1 LDGGIGSKVRIVPGL
16 GTFVNRIW
24 RWADRFRK
32 DSAMTRPFMI
42 LVAIAAIAMPFA
54 SACPQG
60 QTFALRPAS
69 PNVTV
74 TKDVEYGRSDTVAL
88 RMDVY
93 RSVGSSGTSPTLIFY
108 NHATGADR
116 RWFFYDAWARAA
128 ASRGLVAIVF
138 DLRFGSEASDFQAL
152 MGYLTS
158 RGATVGVNKDAI
170 ALYAGSG
177 NVFSA
182 FPLVEDPKLT
192 TVKAAVMYYGEAP
205 ITEFRR
211 DLPVLYVRAGLDRPS
226 VNEAIVKLAA
236 LAVAQNAPVTLVNHA
251 SGYHGFEMFNDD
263 DATREVMEQTIA
275 FVRRA
280 TSPAFQAAIHRGVPE
295 ATAAG
300 HVQVRDFAKAVPI
313 YADLVAARP
322 DDSRLRLSYGEALLG
337 NAQYAE
343 ACGELEKLKGKGL
356 GPRDLG
362 LPAARACMLK
372 GDADAAMGWLKTIP
386 TRFLP
391 PDVQS
396 DTVFAPLKWR
406 EDFRALFASRKG
418 AN

>member
-1 LDGGIGSKVRIVPGL
+1 
-16 GTFVNRIW
+16 
-24 RWADRFRK
+24 
-32 DSAMTRPFMI
+32 M
-42 LVAIAAIAMPFA
+42 AALA
-54 SACPQG
+54 QE
-60 QTFALRPAS
+60 QTFALRPTSA
-69 PNVTV
+69 NVSV
-74 TKDVEYGRSDTVAL
+74 TKDVEYGKSDTVAL

-93 RSVGSSGTSPTLIFY
+93 RSAGSAATSPTLIFF

-128 ASRGLVAIVF
+128 ASRGLTAIVF
-138 DLRFGSEASDFQAL
+138 DLRFGNEASDFQAL
-152 MGYLTS
+152 MAYLTS
-158 RGATVGVNKDAI
+158 RGAAVGVNKDAI
-170 ALYAGSG
+170 AIYAGSG
-177 NVFSA
+177 NVFTA
-182 FPLVEDPKLT
+182 FPLVEDPRLT
-192 TVKAAVMYYGEAP
+192 TVKAAVMYYGVAP
-205 ITEFRR
+205 VTEFRR

-275 FVRRA
+275 FVKRA
-280 TSPAFQAAIHRGVPE
+280 TSPAFQVAIRRGVPE

-300 HVQVRDFAKAVPI
+300 QVQMRDFAKAVPI

-322 DDSRLRLSYGEALLG
+322 DDARLRLSYGEALLG

-372 GDADAAMGWLKTIP
+372 GDADAAMAWLKTIP

-391 PDVQS
+391 PDVQNEPA
-396 DTVFAPLKWR
+396 FAPLKSR
-406 EDFRALFASRKG
+406 DDFRALFPSR
-418 AN
+418 

>member
-1 LDGGIGSKVRIVPGL
+1 LDGRIALKVRIVPGL
-16 GTFVNRIW
+16 GTFIKWIW
-24 RWADRFRK
+24 RPADRGEK
-32 DSAMTRPFMI
+32 DSVMTRSLTL
-42 LVAIAAIAMPFA
+42 LVAGAALAAPFT
-54 SACPQG
+54 SAHPQG
-60 QTFALRPAS
+60 QKFALQPAS
-69 PNVTV
+69 PNVTI

-93 RSVGSSGTSPTLIFY
+93 RSAGSSGTGPTLIFF

-128 ASRGLVAIVF
+128 ASRGLVAVVF

-152 MGYLTS
+152 MAYLTS

-170 ALYAGSG
+170 AIYAGSG
-177 NVFSA
+177 NVFTA
-182 FPLVEDPKLT
+182 LPLVEDPKLT

-226 VNEAIVKLAA
+226 VNEEIAKLAT

-280 TSPAFQAAIHRGVPE
+280 TSPGFQAAIRRGVPE

-322 DDSRLRLSYGEALLG
+322 DDARLRLSYGEALLG
-337 NAQYAE
+337 NTQYAE

-372 GDADAAMGWLKTIP
+372 GDADAAIGWLKTIP

-391 PDVQS
+391 PDVQNEA
-396 DTVFAPLKWR
+396 VFAPLKSR
-406 EDFRALFASRKG
+406 EDFRALFPAR
-418 AN
+418 

>member
-1 LDGGIGSKVRIVPGL
+1 MPSRWLFNWTAGSTRRFVSVGIKW
-16 GTFVNRIW
+16 IW
-24 RWADRFRK
+24 RPADGAEK
-32 DSAMTRPFMI
+32 DSAMTRSLTA
-42 LVAIAAIAMPFA
+42 LVACAALAAPFA
-54 SACPQG
+54 SAHTQE
-60 QTFALRPAS
+60 QKFALRPAS
-69 PNVTV
+69 PNVAV

-93 RSVGSSGTSPTLIFY
+93 RSGGSSGTGPTLIFF

-138 DLRFGSEASDFQAL
+138 DLRFGSEASDFRAL
-152 MGYLTS
+152 MSYLSS
-158 RGATVGVNKDAI
+158 RGASVGVNKDAI
-170 ALYAGSG
+170 AVYAGSG
-177 NVFSA
+177 NVFTA
-182 FPLVEDPKLT
+182 LPLVEDPTLT
-192 TVKAAVMYYGEAP
+192 AVKAAVMYYGEAP

-226 VNEAIVKLAA
+226 VNEEISKLAA

-280 TSPAFQAAIHRGVPE
+280 TSPAFQAAIRRGVPE

-300 HVQVRDFAKAVPI
+300 HVQVRDFAKAVSI

-322 DDSRLRLSYGEALLG
+322 DDARLRLSYGEALLG

-372 GDADAAMGWLKTIP
+372 GDADAAVAWLKTIP

-391 PDVQS
+391 PNVQ
-396 DTVFAPLKWR
+396 DETVFAPLKSR
-406 EDFRALFASRKG
+406 EDFRALFPAR
-418 AN
+418 

>member
-1 LDGGIGSKVRIVPGL
+1 M
-16 GTFVNRIW
+16 
-24 RWADRFRK
+24 A
-32 DSAMTRPFMI
+32 
-42 LVAIAAIAMPFA
+42 
-54 SACPQG
+54 
-60 QTFALRPAS
+60 
-69 PNVTV
+69 
-74 TKDVEYGRSDTVAL
+74 
-88 RMDVY
+88 
-93 RSVGSSGTSPTLIFY
+93 
-108 NHATGADR
+108 
-116 RWFFYDAWARAA
+116 
-128 ASRGLVAIVF
+128 
-138 DLRFGSEASDFQAL
+138 
-152 MGYLTS
+152 YLTS
-158 RGATVGVNKDAI
+158 RGASVGVNKDAI
-170 ALYAGSG
+170 AVYAGSG
-177 NVFSA
+177 NVFTA
-182 FPLVEDPKLT
+182 LPLVEDPKLT

-226 VNEAIVKLAA
+226 VNEEIAKLAT

-280 TSPAFQAAIHRGVPE
+280 TSPAFQAAIRRGVPE

-322 DDSRLRLSYGEALLG
+322 DDARLRLSYGEALLG
-337 NAQYAE
+337 NTQYAE

-372 GDADAAMGWLKTIP
+372 GDADAAIGWLKTIP

-391 PDVQS
+391 AAVQ
-396 DTVFAPLKWR
+396 DEAVFAPLKSR
-406 EDFRALFASRKG
+406 EDFRALFPAR
-418 AN
+418 

>member
-1 LDGGIGSKVRIVPGL
+1 
-16 GTFVNRIW
+16 
-24 RWADRFRK
+24 
-32 DSAMTRPFMI
+32 MTRALTVLAACAAAFVPFM
-42 LVAIAAIAMPFA
+42 
-54 SACPQG
+54 SAHTQA
-60 QTFALRPAS
+60 QTFALKPAS
-69 PNVTV
+69 PKITV
-74 TKDVEYGRSDTVAL
+74 TTDVEYGRSDTVAL

-93 RSVGSSGTSPTLIFY
+93 RPVGSSATGPTLIFF
-108 NHATGADR
+108 NHATGAER
-116 RWFFYDAWARAA
+116 RWFFYDRWARAA

-152 MGYLTS
+152 MAYLTT
-158 RGATVGVNKDAI
+158 RGATVGVNKDAM
-170 ALYAGSG
+170 AVYAGSG
-177 NVFSA
+177 NVFTA
-182 FPLVEDPKLT
+182 LPLVEDPKLT
-192 TVKAAVMYYGEAP
+192 AVKAAVMYYGEAP

-211 DLPVLYVRAGLDRPS
+211 DLPLLYVRAGLDRPS
-226 VNEAIVKLAA
+226 VNEAITKLAS

-280 TSPAFQAAIHRGVPE
+280 TSPAFQAAIRRGVPE

-300 HVQVRDFAKAVPI
+300 YVQVRDFAKAVPI

-322 DDSRLRLSYGEALLG
+322 DDTRLRLSYGEALLG
-337 NAQYAE
+337 NSQYAA

-372 GDADAAMGWLKTIP
+372 GDSDAAIAWLKTIP
-386 TRFLP
+386 SRFLP
-391 PDVQS
+391 PDVR
-396 DTVFAPLKWR
+396 DEAVFAPLKSR
-406 EDFRALFASRKG
+406 EDFRALFPAR
-418 AN
+418 

>member
-1 LDGGIGSKVRIVPGL
+1 MPSRWLFNWTAGSTRRFVSVGIKW
-16 GTFVNRIW
+16 IW
-24 RWADRFRK
+24 RPADGAAK
-32 DSAMTRPFMI
+32 DSAMTRSLTA
-42 LVAIAAIAMPFA
+42 LVACAALAAPFA
-54 SACPQG
+54 SARTQE
-60 QTFALRPAS
+60 QKFALRPAS
-69 PNVTV
+69 PNVAV

-93 RSVGSSGTSPTLIFY
+93 RSGGSSGTGPTLIFF
-108 NHATGADR
+108 NHGTGADR

-138 DLRFGSEASDFQAL
+138 DLRFGSEASDFRAL
-152 MGYLTS
+152 MSYLSS
-158 RGATVGVNKDAI
+158 RGASVGVNKDAI
-170 ALYAGSG
+170 AVYAGSG
-177 NVFSA
+177 NVFTA
-182 FPLVEDPKLT
+182 LPLVEDPTLT
-192 TVKAAVMYYGEAP
+192 AVKAAVMYYGDAP
-205 ITEFRR
+205 ITEFRC

-226 VNEAIVKLAA
+226 VNAEISKLAA

-280 TSPAFQAAIHRGVPE
+280 TSPAFQAAIRRGVPE

-322 DDSRLRLSYGEALLG
+322 DDARLRLSYGEALLG

-372 GDADAAMGWLKTIP
+372 GDAEAAMAWLKTIP

-391 PDVQS
+391 PDLQ
-396 DTVFAPLKWR
+396 DDPVFAPLKSR
-406 EDFRALFASRKG
+406 EDFRALFPSR
-418 AN
+418 

>member
-1 LDGGIGSKVRIVPGL
+1 M
-16 GTFVNRIW
+16 
-24 RWADRFRK
+24 AC
-32 DSAMTRPFMI
+32 
-42 LVAIAAIAMPFA
+42 AAIATPFA
-54 SACPQG
+54 SGRTQS

-69 PNVTV
+69 ANVTI
-74 TKDVEYGRSDTVAL
+74 TSDVEYGRADTVAL
-88 RMDVY
+88 KMDVY
-93 RSVGSSGTSPTLIFY
+93 RSAGSSAAGPTLIFF

-128 ASRGLVAIVF
+128 ASRGLTAVVF

-152 MGYLTS
+152 MSYLTS
-158 RGATVGVNKDAI
+158 RGASVGVNKDAI
-170 ALYAGSG
+170 AVYAGSG
-177 NVFSA
+177 NVFTA
-182 FPLVEDPKLT
+182 FPLVEDPKVT

-205 ITEFRR
+205 VTDFRR

-226 VNEAIVKLAA
+226 VNEEIVKLAA
-236 LAVAQNAPVTLVNHA
+236 LAVAQNAPVTFVNHA

-280 TSPAFQAAIHRGVPE
+280 TSPPFQAAIRHGVPE

-300 HVQVRDFAKAVPI
+300 HVQVHDFGKAVPI
-313 YADLVAARP
+313 YAELVAARP
-322 DDSRLRLSYGEALLG
+322 DDARLRLSYGEALLG

-343 ACGELEKLKGKGL
+343 ACGELEKLKDKGL
-356 GPRDLG
+356 GKRDLG

-372 GDADAAMGWLKTIP
+372 GDADAAMAWLKTIP

-391 PDVQS
+391 PEVQT
-396 DTVFAPLKWR
+396 DTVFAPLRSR
-406 EDFRALFASRKG
+406 EDFRALFPSR
-418 AN
+418 

>member
-1 LDGGIGSKVRIVPGL
+1 
-16 GTFVNRIW
+16 
-24 RWADRFRK
+24 
-32 DSAMTRPFMI
+32 MTRSLTA
-42 LVAIAAIAMPFA
+42 LVACAALAAPFA
-54 SACPQG
+54 SARTQE
-60 QTFALRPAS
+60 QRFALRPAS

-74 TKDVEYGRSDTVAL
+74 TKDLEYGRSDTVTL

-93 RSVGSSGTSPTLIFY
+93 RSAGSSGTAPTLIFF

-128 ASRGLVAIVF
+128 ASRGLVAILF
-138 DLRFGSEASDFQAL
+138 DLRFGSEASDFHAL
-152 MGYLTS
+152 LAYLTS

-170 ALYAGSG
+170 AVYAGSG
-177 NVFSA
+177 NVFTA
-182 FPLVEDPKLT
+182 LPLVEDPKLT
-192 TVKAAVMYYGEAP
+192 AVKAAVMFYGEAP

-226 VNEAIVKLAA
+226 VNEDISKLAA

-280 TSPAFQAAIHRGVPE
+280 TSPAFQAAIRRGVPE

-300 HVQVRDFAKAVPI
+300 YVQVRDFAKAVPI

-322 DDSRLRLSYGEALLG
+322 DDARLRLSYGEALLG

-372 GDADAAMGWLKTIP
+372 GDGDAAIAWLKTIP

-391 PDVQS
+391 PNVQ
-396 DTVFAPLKWR
+396 DEAVFAPLKSR
-406 EDFRALFASRKG
+406 EDFRALFPSR
-418 AN
+418 

>member
-1 LDGGIGSKVRIVPGL
+1 MKVRIVPGL
-16 GTFVNRIW
+16 GTFIKWIW
-24 RWADRFRK
+24 RPADRDEK
-32 DSAMTRPFMI
+32 DSAMTRSLTL
-42 LVAIAAIAMPFA
+42 LVAGAALAAPFA
-54 SACPQG
+54 STHPQG
-60 QTFALRPAS
+60 QKFALQPAS
-69 PNVTV
+69 SNVTI

-93 RSVGSSGTSPTLIFY
+93 RSAGSSGTGPTLIFF

-128 ASRGLVAIVF
+128 ASRGLVAVVF
-138 DLRFGSEASDFQAL
+138 DLRFGSEASDFEAL
-152 MGYLTS
+152 MAYLTS
-158 RGATVGVNKDAI
+158 RGASVGVNKDAI
-170 ALYAGSG
+170 AVYAGSG
-177 NVFSA
+177 NVFTA
-182 FPLVEDPKLT
+182 LPLVEDPKLT

-226 VNEAIVKLAA
+226 VNEEIAKLAT

-280 TSPAFQAAIHRGVPE
+280 TSPAFQAAIRREVPE

-322 DDSRLRLSYGEALLG
+322 DDARLRLSYGEALLG
-337 NAQYAE
+337 NTQYAE

-372 GDADAAMGWLKTIP
+372 GDADAAIGWLKTIP

-391 PDVQS
+391 AAVQ
-396 DTVFAPLKWR
+396 DEAVFAPLKSR
-406 EDFRALFASRKG
+406 EDFRALFPAR
-418 AN
+418 

>member
-1 LDGGIGSKVRIVPGL
+1 
-16 GTFVNRIW
+16 
-24 RWADRFRK
+24 
-32 DSAMTRPFMI
+32 MTRPLTV
-42 LVAIAAIAMPFA
+42 LVACAVVAVRFS
-54 SACPQG
+54 SAHAQQ

-69 PNVTV
+69 TNVTV
-74 TKDVEYGRSDTVAL
+74 AKDVEYGRSDTVAL

-93 RSVGSSGTSPTLIFY
+93 RPSGSSATSPTLIFF

-116 RWFFYDAWARAA
+116 RWIFYDAWARAA
-128 ASRGLVAIVF
+128 ASRGLVAILF
-138 DLRFGSEASDFQAL
+138 DLRVGSEAADFQAL
-152 MGYLTS
+152 LAYLTS
-158 RGATVGVNKDAI
+158 RGSTVGVNKDAI
-170 ALYAGSG
+170 AVYAGSG
-177 NVFSA
+177 NVFTA
-182 FPLVEDPKLT
+182 LPLVEDPTLT
-192 TVKAAVMYYGEAP
+192 AVKAAVMYYGAAP

-226 VNEAIVKLAA
+226 VNEDISKLAA

-263 DATREVMEQTIA
+263 DATRDVMEQTIA

-280 TSPAFQAAIHRGVPE
+280 TSPAFQAAIRRGIPE

-300 HVQVRDFAKAVPI
+300 YVQVRNFARAVPI

-322 DDSRLRLSYGEALLG
+322 DDARLRLSYGEALLG
-337 NAQYAE
+337 NAQYGE

-372 GDADAAMGWLKTIP
+372 GDGDAAMAWLKTIP

-391 PDVQS
+391 PDVQ
-396 DTVFAPLKWR
+396 DDAVFAPLKAR
-406 EDFRALFASRKG
+406 EDFRALFPAR
-418 AN
+418 